1 MHTHG
6 STHPAADPFADAHA
20 ALDALGRFVAGAR
33 AALAQAVMDP
43 GGKPDPARLEAEQR
57 RAHGFAWLAAHAEAL
72 AALQHWAERL
82 DEAGRFGRA
91 ERLQHAIAF
100 SEYLSRAAYGL
111 PMGQSEMVRPHDLG
125 AVEAAGVLAADPA
138 VRRMIAAGGAPEA
151 RAALAAALAD
161 GAWGDPGDD
170 LSEGGED
177 GALMRE
183 TFRRFAADHVAP
195 HAQDWHKRD
204 ALIPETV
211 LAALVELG
219 LFGLTIPEAHGG
231 LGLGKRAM
239 CIVTEALS
247 AAHLGVGSLGT
258 RSEIA
263 GDLIAQNGTEDQ
275 KARFLAGIA
284 SGAILPTAVFTE
296 PDVGSDLAHLKTR
309 AVRDGDRWLV
319 RGAKTWITH
328 GARSD
333 LMTLLV
339 RTNPD
344 EAGHKGLSMLLAEK
358 PRGTVDDP
366 FPAPGMRG
374 AEIRTLGYRGLKE
387 YDIAFDDFAVP
398 TENLLGGVEGAGF
411 AQLMSTFESARIQT
425 AARAVGTA
433 QGALAAAVD
442 YATTRRQF
450 AKPLIAFPRVSDK
463 LALIS
468 AELQAVRQL
477 TYAACDAKDSGRRSD
492 VEAGMAKLLAAR
504 LAWAA
509 ADDGLQ
515 IHGGIGYAED
525 TAASRFLVDARILN
539 IFEGAGEIQAQVIA
553 RGLLGRRN

>member
-1 MHTHG
+1 MQTET
-6 STHPAADPFADAHA
+6 SVDPFADAHS
-20 ALDALGRFVAGAR
+20 ALDALGRYVAGAR
-33 AALAQAVMDP
+33 AALAQAVIDP
-43 GGKPDPARLEAEQR
+43 GGKPDLARLEAEQR

-82 DEAGRFGRA
+82 DAVGRFGRA

-111 PMGQSEMVRPHDLG
+111 PMGQSETVRPHDLG
-125 AVEAAGVLAADPA
+125 CPEAAGVLAGDPA
-138 VRRMIAAGGAPEA
+138 VRRMIAAGGAPEV
-151 RAALAAALAD
+151 RADLAAALAD

-170 LSEGGED
+170 LADGGED

-183 TFRRFAADHVAP
+183 SFRRFAADHVAP
-195 HAQDWHKRD
+195 HAQAWHKRD
-204 ALIPETV
+204 ALIPESV
-211 LAALVELG
+211 LEALADLG

-263 GDLIAQNGTEDQ
+263 GDLIAQNGTAQ
-275 KARFLAGIA
+275 QRARFLPGIA
-284 SGAILPTAVFTE
+284 SGACLPTAVFTE

-309 AVRDGDRWLV
+309 AVRDGDRFLV

-358 PRGTVDDP
+358 PRGSVDDP
-366 FPAPGMRG
+366 FPVAGLRG

-398 TENLLGGVEGAGF
+398 VENLLGGVEGAGF

-433 QGALAAAVD
+433 AGALAAAVD

-463 LALIS
+463 LALIA

-477 TYAACDAKDSGRRSD
+477 TFAACDAKDSGRRSD

-525 TAASRFLVDARILN
+525 TPISRFLVDARILN